1 MAITENFR
9 ETAIDYLTCD
19 TYATFFSSENKWV
32 KKVRKYAEQRPD
44 SVRITQDNDWG
55 LIAQIPK
62 SWLKISPPRRLNVTD
77 EQRVAAAER
86 LANAR
91 VQKNNSK

>member
-9 ETAIDYLTCD
+9 ETAINYLTCD
-19 TYATFFSSENKWV
+19 EYATFYSGEDKW
-32 KKVRKYAEQRPD
+32 KRKMRKYAEKYTD
-44 SVRITQDNDWG
+44 YVRITQDNDWG
-55 LIAQIPK
+55 LIAQIPRT
-62 SWLKISPPRRLNVTD
+62 WLKVSPPRRLNMTD
-77 EQRVAAAER
+77 EQRAAAAER